1 MNNIFL
7 DVLNTTKIYPITSK
21 VYLVKGLVKDRN
33 KYDRLIV
40 ESKRVMLVVVRLD
53 LFNYVLDLFNY
64 VLALFHT
71 KFACNSV
78 FKNHV
83 FMWK

>member
-1 MNNIFL
+1 MH
-7 DVLNTTKIYPITSK
+7 
-21 VYLVKGLVKDRN
+21 LVKGLVKDRN

-40 ESKRVMLVVVRLD
+40 ESKKVMLVVVR
-53 LFNYVLDLFNY
+53 LDLFNY